1 MLKINNGLS
10 SVCLCRA
17 DEESSGP
24 SNTNVKLRYNGELVW
39 DSPAITKSTCV
50 VDVSYFP
57 FDWQQCNLT
66 FGSWT
71 YNGNQVCLN
80 PDYKNRSRVEQKA
93 CVCTFAAIKQ
103 LVVL

>member
-1 MLKINNGLS
+1 MEKVHLIELTHS
-10 SVCLCRA
+10 FCFCPRRA

-24 SNTNVKLRYNGELVW
+24 SNTNVKLRYNGEIIW
-39 DSPAITKSTCV
+39 DSPAITKSSCV

-71 YNGNQVCLN
+71 YNGNQVCLHTG
-80 PDYKNRSRVEQKA
+80 SM
-93 CVCTFAAIKQ
+93 
-103 LVVL
+103 

>member
-1 MLKINNGLS
+1 MLLGNVYLLIYKCVLS

-17 DEESSGP
+17 DEESAEAS
-24 SNTNVKLRYNGELVW
+24 STNVKLRYNGEIIW

-50 VDVSYFP
+50 VDVAYFP

-71 YNGNQVCLN
+71 YNGNQVCL
-80 PDYKNRSRVEQKA
+80 SRGMRGAHTLYPV
-93 CVCTFAAIKQ
+93 
-103 LVVL
+103 